1 MERTGK
7 RDAPQHKV
15 SKALEEIAAL
25 KRNLNSF
32 ADALEKQRL
41 ALLRM
46 QSTPP
51 SVGGVTESM
60 ISDTMGSAMSVAGIA
75 QQMRQLLPQFETS
88 LDDLQAE
95 FTAQAKEHEQLAALY
110 NVSSAVNSTL
120 DLAELLNLVMDMIIS
135 VTGAERGFLMLVNEE
150 TGELDFR
157 VARNMDRET
166 LSGSSFEISR
176 SIVNK
181 VAKEGTPVL
190 TTNAQEDDRFS
201 AQASVVSY
209 SLRSILCVPLS
220 VKGKITGVIYSDNR
234 IKAGLFSPRERDL
247 LAAFADQAAV
257 AIENARL
264 FERVKLQLEEIT
276 NMKNLMDNIFTSIA
290 SGVIT
295 TDTMDN
301 ITTFNRA
308 AELILGIPANKAQ
321 DRPFSE
327 ALSFLKDSP
336 LPYMIEEVKQ
346 HDRRYIGYEIVRDL
360 PDRGQ
365 VSLSMHL
372 SSLKDPEEEPLGV
385 AIVVDDLT
393 EKKRYERERT
403 MLKRYLPPELIDQ
416 LPDDLSAL
424 KLGGKRQLITTLF
437 ADIRGFTTFSERSEA
452 ERVVEI
458 INRYFA
464 LAYDAVRR
472 GGGLVDKYLGDAI
485 MAHYNTPLNPV
496 DDHAKRAVQ
505 AAWKIKKMIEE
516 QRASGGL
523 QVDLSFGMGVN
534 TGEAVLGNVGAEE
547 RMDYTAIGDAVN
559 LAKRLQE
566 CAGPGQ
572 ILLSNSTYELTKGI
586 VIANKLKPIK
596 VKGRSALEQIYEL
609 MGLKQ

>member
-1 MERTGK
+1 MERTGET
-7 RDAPQHKV
+7 DASRHKV
-15 SKALEEIAAL
+15 GKALEEITVL
-25 KRNLNSF
+25 KQSLINF
-32 ADALEKQRL
+32 ADALERQRS

-46 QSTPP
+46 QSRPP
-51 SVGGVTESM
+51 ATGAVTESM
-60 ISDTMGSAMSVAGIA
+60 VSDTLGSAVSVAGIA
-75 QQMRQLLPQFETS
+75 QQMQQLLPQFAAS

-110 NVSSAVNSTL
+110 NVSRAVNSTL

-150 TGELDFR
+150 TRELDFK

-166 LSGSSFEISR
+166 ISGSSFEISR

-181 VAKEGTPVL
+181 VAKEGTPIL

-209 SLRSILCVPLS
+209 SLRSILCVPLM

-234 IKAGLFSPRERDL
+234 IKTGLFSPRDRNL
-247 LAAFADQAAV
+247 LTAFADQAAV

-264 FERVKLQLEEIT
+264 FERVKQQLEEIT

-295 TDTMDN
+295 TDTLDN

-308 AELILGIPANKAQ
+308 AEVILGVSANRAQ
-321 DRPFSE
+321 NRHFSE

-336 LPYMIEEVKQ
+336 LPRMIEEVKQ
-346 HDRRYIGYEIVRDL
+346 RDRRYIGYEIEREL

-372 SSLKDPEEEPLGV
+372 SSLKNPEEEPLGV
-385 AIVVDDLT
+385 AMVVDDLT

-416 LPDDLSAL
+416 LPLDLTEL
-424 KLGGKRQLITTLF
+424 RLGGKRQLITTLF
-437 ADIRGFTTFSERSEA
+437 ADIRGFTTFSERTDA
-452 ERVVEI
+452 EKVVEI

-464 LAYDAVRR
+464 MAYSAVRQ

-496 DDHAKRAVQ
+496 DDHAKRAVR
-505 AAWKIKKMIEE
+505 AAWKIKEIIE
-516 QRASGGL
+516 QQQASGEL
-523 QVDLSFGMGVN
+523 QVNLAFGMGVN

-572 ILLSNSTYELTKGI
+572 ILLSNSTYELTRD
-586 VIANKLKPIK
+586 IAAVKELKPIK

-609 MGLKQ
+609 VGLK